1 MLQQQA
7 EELARIRIIQ
17 EAEKLLKEKKK

>member
-1 MLQQQA
+1 LQQQA